1 MWYDGTVEQI
11 RQITRWLESADE
23 EGWPDQTSLA
33 LETLS
38 EVERM
43 AASKESP
50 DKGPVQIV
58 PGDPKMQRALPHVRA
73 VVSAMQRRERRR
85 ALESG
90 RTALKEF

>member
-1 MWYDGTVEQI
+1 MWYDRTVEQI

-23 EGWPDQTSLA
+23 EVWPEQTTLA

-43 AASKESP
+43 AAPKEGRN
-50 DKGPVQIV
+50 KGTAQIV
-58 PGDPKMQRALPHVRA
+58 PGDPKMQRALPHIRA
-73 VVSAMQRRERRR
+73 MVSAMQRRERQR

-90 RTALKEF
+90 MAALREF

>member
-1 MWYDGTVEQI
+1 MWHDGTVEQI
-11 RQITRWLESADE
+11 RQIIQWLESADE
-23 EGWPDQTSLA
+23 EGWPDQTALA

-43 AASKESP
+43 AASKERP

-58 PGDPKMQRALPHVRA
+58 PGDPNMQRALPYVQA
-73 VVSAMQRRERRR
+73 MVSAMQRRQRRR

-90 RTALKEF
+90 RAALKEF